1 MKKNIAYIIFGIVI
15 FVCFAITL
23 ICIPFLLF
31 LGGIEALG
39 SFADPGSSGY
49 FMSMLSK
56 NGIAFL
62 VFGVLMIPAV
72 ILFVKGVHGSAK
84 KIVDDANPVPE
95 KEKLNETEM
104 AEYKKN
110 RKNTILLTLAILA
123 AIIIRVVLFFM

>member
-56 NGIAFL
+56 NGIALL

-95 KEKLNETEM
+95 KEKLNKTEM

-123 AIIIRVVLFFM
+123 AIVIRIVLFFI